1 MHKFVKVTV
10 SASLSTDFYIEVSED
25 ADEVAIREAAA
36 KEVIIPTDY
45 PKFVTNLLKTNFN
58 INVPLDS
65 IAASWNLDEF
75 EIIV

>member
-1 MHKFVKVTV
+1 MSKFVNITV